1 MVRVAHLCNA
11 SDSRLAGA
19 LGPAFTTVDVP
30 ACVGPVI
37 ATRLGPPTPIDCL
50 LPMLYPKEALPFTG
64 GTFSSN
70 MPAFEILEGA
80 NDALDGLALTVA

>member
-1 MVRVAHLCNA
+1 
-11 SDSRLAGA
+11 
-19 LGPAFTTVDVP
+19 
-30 ACVGPVI
+30 
-37 ATRLGPPTPIDCL
+37 
-50 LPMLYPKEALPFTG
+50 MLYPKEALPFTG